1 VTKRF
6 FIGVGVQKCASTW
19 LYDILWDHPGARVS
33 SKKEMDFFS
42 YHFGRGYQWY
52 ERHFAADFG
61 DCLYGDISPS
71 YFIDPA
77 VPERLL
83 QYAPE
88 AKVLVSLRDPVE
100 RAVSNHR
107 HEVRLGNFAGDDL
120 SFEAGL
126 ANNPLYLD
134 QSRYGKHLERWLEH
148 VPRSRL
154 LVVFQEDIDQRP
166 HDVAREV
173 YRFLELDPT
182 HVSQAVETRSNVSHT
197 YRNDGIEA
205 VRRATRNAF
214 RRLGVDGLWQA
225 AQRAG
230 MQRFYRSLNRQPPS
244 AKIPP
249 VPAATLAELRAQL
262 VADVRLVEDITGRQL
277 PHWRGEPALQTPA
290 RGPVQSLAKA
300 ASL

>member
-1 VTKRF
+1 MTKRF

-19 LYDILWDHPGARVS
+19 LYDILSDHPEARVS

-42 YHFGRGYQWY
+42 YHYGRGYQWY
-52 ERHFAADFG
+52 ERHFAPDFG
-61 DCLYGDISPS
+61 DFLYGDISPS

-77 VPERLL
+77 VPERLAR
-83 QYAPE
+83 YAPD

-107 HEVRLGNFAGDDL
+107 HEVRLGNFSGGDL

-126 ANNPLYLD
+126 ANNPLYLE
-134 QSRYGKHLERWLEH
+134 QSRFGRHLTRWLES

-166 HDVAREV
+166 REVAQEV
-173 YRFLELDPT
+173 YRFLEIDAG

-205 VRRATRNAF
+205 VRKAARNAF

-230 MQRFYRSLNRQPPS
+230 LQRFYRRLNRQPPS

-249 VPAATLAELRAQL
+249 VAAATVRELREAL
-262 VADVRLVEDITGRQL
+262 ADDIRLVEDITGRPL
-277 PHWRGEPALQTPA
+277 PHWRGETAAQPTVRAA
-290 RGPVQSLAKA
+290 APVLPKA